1 MKLEKGVDYQCISI
15 SILEY
20 VQIEKGL
27 DYEEIIIPPEPPEPP
42 RIKTDALALPGIL
55 YRKPFFYSVF
65 GCFAKKVFIKTS
77 YEYYHIIFNRYVYT
91 TDGYIFLGLYDPNFP
106 DDIIDTEFYNPDG
119 DYCIPCVLCR
129 FYLHGEF

>member
-55 YRKPFFYSVF
+55 YRKPFFYI
-65 GCFAKKVFIKTS
+65 KVF
-77 YEYYHIIFNRYVYT
+77 
-91 TDGYIFLGLYDPNFP
+91 
-106 DDIIDTEFYNPDG
+106 
-119 DYCIPCVLCR
+119 
-129 FYLHGEF
+129 